1 MKIWSKQMIA
11 ATLLCVGVTSSAQ
24 AAGPVFSDVRST
36 DATAI
41 AIQKMADGGI
51 LHGYKGQLQPNKQIT
66 RAEFAKILALAAN
79 LEVTAPE
86 ESSFGDV
93 PVKHWAAGPIEAISP
108 YFTVY
113 TEKNGEQSFKPNDY
127 VTREDLAVA
136 FSNLLGYLDEGDIEV
151 DTNVQQE
158 SEALAKKME
167 EDAKKQAEAK
177 PEVKPE
183 AESKTEVK
191 TEAKTEVK
199 PEAKAEAKPE
209 EKAEVTTDENAP
221 VDPLLEKGLPKK
233 KVTPVP
239 LSKIADAK
247 KITNGYEDYVAAAVQ
262 AGVLKLDKKG
272 NVNPSAPVTKA
283 EAINLIYQYI
293 YQPLHQE

>member
-11 ATLLCVGVTSSAQ
+11 ATLLCVGFASSAQ
-24 AAGPVFSDVRST
+24 AAGPAFSDVRAT
-36 DATAI
+36 DAAAV

-51 LHGYKGQLQPNKQIT
+51 LHGYKGQLQPNKKIT

-93 PVKHWAAGPIEAISP
+93 PVKHWAAGHIEAISP

-136 FSNLLGYLDEGDIEV
+136 FANLLGYLDEGDIEV

-158 SEALAKKME
+158 IEALTKKME

-183 AESKTEVK
+183 VK
-191 TEAKTEVK
+191 ADTKAEVK

-221 VDPLLEKGLPKK
+221 VDPLLEKGLPQK